1 MGEPAISVTES
12 GMPMV
17 NQVASTFMQILVVV
31 HLMSTLPFRSSM
43 RGMWKRLISALLP
56 TMMAGFG
63 FGFGELSKHF
73 GRYRKQDVFR
83 IFFFQEM
90 KQKKQRKPIKPTKI
104 PLN

>member
-31 HLMSTLPFRSSM
+31 HLMSTLPFRSSR

-63 FGFGELSKHF
+63 EHF

-83 IFFFQEM
+83 IFFFPRKVQ
-90 KQKKQRKPIKPTKI
+90 QKNKGKP
-104 PLN
+104 

>member
-63 FGFGELSKHF
+63 FGFGELLKHF

-83 IFFFQEM
+83 IFFFPRNET
-90 KQKKQRKPIKPTKI
+90 KKNKGKS
-104 PLN
+104 